1 MTVDSLSTRTRDRDR
16 KLRLGILFWAIVL
29 LAALAVYSFA
39 TDPGR
44 AQAGIN
50 TVLWKQFCP
59 PSGTVVTVKEF
70 DGGVNVLCEL
80 DIDAVAGEK
89 E

>member
-16 KLRLGILFWAIVL
+16 KLRIGILFWAIVL
-29 LAALAVYSFA
+29 LAALAVYSFT

-44 AQAGIN
+44 AQASIN
-50 TVLWKQFCP
+50 PVLWKQLCP
-59 PSGTVVTVKEF
+59 AGGTLVFVKEF

-89 E
+89 K